1 MWETVFWVLVMGVF
15 GFALGVCVCTG
26 FVLYLL
32 NKEVD
37 E

>member
-1 MWETVFWVLVMGVF
+1 MWETIAWVVIMGIF
-15 GFALGVCVCTG
+15 GFALGILVCTG
-26 FVLYLL
+26 FVFYLL